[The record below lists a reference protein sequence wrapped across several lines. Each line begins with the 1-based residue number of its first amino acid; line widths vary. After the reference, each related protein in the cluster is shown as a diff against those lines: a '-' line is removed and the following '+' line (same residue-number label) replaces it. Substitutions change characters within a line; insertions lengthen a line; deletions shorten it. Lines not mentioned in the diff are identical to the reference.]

1 MVQEGSNMKVVL
13 VMIYGLIVAPG
24 ENVVQ
29 EKSNLK
35 VLRVTEEDLGSY
47 GCFLGEKMITG
58 YDVDISF
65 R

>member
-1 MVQEGSNMKVVL
+1 MG
-13 VMIYGLIVAPG
+13 AG

-65 R
+65 RSLFAF

>member
-1 MVQEGSNMKVVL
+1 
-13 VMIYGLIVAPG
+13 MIYPCAG

-29 EKSNLK
+29 VGSNLK

-47 GCFLGEKMITG
+47 ACYQGGNFIQG

-65 R
+65 RYRNLANAMPGRT

>member
-1 MVQEGSNMKVVL
+1 
-13 VMIYGLIVAPG
+13 MIIVIAG